1 MKHFKSSTL
10 SLIMATFSNPPL
22 AFVSVPKCYA
32 KLYSSRA
39 RGMAIAPDPMPS
51 IVTMNNP
58 DAPIILE
65 QNNYGPSD
73 IRYADFIS
81 WYKMIALKKL
91 PSQPMAHRIAAL
103 PDDPDLLPQLA
114 SHKGIGSKFKWFPTP
129 ALHLT
134 TWPDAMEP
142 SSNWPKSWPF

>member
-1 MKHFKSSTL
+1 MKHFKSATL

-73 IRYADFIS
+73 IRYADFI
-81 WYKMIALKKL
+81 KL
-91 PSQPMAHRIAAL
+91 VQNDRIEKVAFTADGT
-103 PDDPDLLPQLA
+103 PNRCA
-114 SHKGIGSKFKWFPTP
+114 SR
-129 ALHLT
+129 
-134 TWPDAMEP
+134 
-142 SSNWPKSWPF
+142 